1 MAADL
6 PAQGAAPAPWWQ
18 RGVVYQVYP
27 RSFADTDG
35 DGVGDLEGVRRR
47 LDHLEWLGIDAIWL
61 SPIFRS
67 PMADFGYD
75 VSDYTDVDPVFGSLD
90 DLDRLVADAHD
101 RGIRVIL
108 DWVPNH
114 TSDQHPWFVES
125 RSSRDNPKR
134 DWYVWRDGSASA
146 GPPNDW
152 SSAFVEPARWERDP
166 TTRELRRV
174 RAQTPGVEHRGT
186 AWTFD
191 ETTGQWYL
199 HLFLPEQPDLDWRT
213 PEVESA
219 MHDVLRFWLD
229 RGIDG
234 FRADVV
240 HMIGK
245 DVGAQLAT
253 IPQSDIGEGATVH
266 AILRRIRTL
275 LDGYHDDRMMVGEVF
290 ILDPTEMAKFYG
302 DSDELHLSFNFA
314 PLFTRWDARRWRER
328 VIESERVV
336 TPAVG
341 WPTWVLSNHD
351 VVRHADR
358 YGSEGRARAAA
369 VLLLT
374 LRGTPFLY
382 AGEELGLLDAVVPPD
397 RVVDPGGRDGCR
409 APIPWTRDER
419 HGWGDEAWLPFPPDA
434 SARSLEAQRDD
445 PTSILHLYRR
455 LLAARRA
462 SPALQVGELTVL
474 DAPDGVLAW
483 DRVAGGDHRRIL
495 VNFTEDHLAVAG
507 LSGGW
512 AIDVSTHDAFDGTL
526 RPDEAVILRR
536 P

>member
-1 MAADL
+1 M
-6 PAQGAAPAPWWQ
+6 
-18 RGVVYQVYP
+18 VYQIYP
-27 RSFADTDG
+27 RSFADADG

-47 LDHLEWLGIDAIWL
+47 LDHLEWLGVDAIWL

-75 VSDYTDVDPVFGSLD
+75 VSDYTDVDPVFGTLE

-101 RGIRVIL
+101 RGIRVVL

-125 RSSRDNPKR
+125 RASRDSPKR
-134 DWYVWRDGSASA
+134 DWYVWRDGRPDG

-152 SSAFVEPARWERDP
+152 AANFVEPARWQRDP
-166 TTRELRRV
+166 ASGELRRLPDETGAV
-174 RAQTPGVEHRGT
+174 DHRGT

-191 ETTGQWYL
+191 EATGQWYL
-199 HLFLPEQPDLDWRT
+199 HLFLPEQPDLDWCN
-213 PEVESA
+213 PDVEAA

-245 DVGAQLAT
+245 HVGDELPT
-253 IPQSDIGEGATVH
+253 MLQSRVGTGDTVH
-266 AILRRIRTL
+266 DILRRIRVL
-275 LDGYHDDRMMVGEVF
+275 LDGYEGERMMVGEVF
-290 ILDPTEMAKFYG
+290 LLDPAEMARFYG
-302 DSDELHLSFNFA
+302 DNDELHLSFNFA
-314 PLFTRWDARRWRER
+314 PLFTRWRADRWRQR
-328 VIESERVV
+328 VSEAETLV
-336 TPAVG
+336 TPEVG

-351 VVRHADR
+351 TVRHADR
-358 YGSEGRARAAA
+358 YGTEGRARAAA

-382 AGEELGLLDAVVPPD
+382 AGEELGLRDGVIPPD

-409 APIPWTRDER
+409 APIPWTRSDD
-419 HGWGDEAWLPFPPDA
+419 HGWGDDPWLPFPPEA
-434 SARSLEAQRDD
+434 AERSLEAQRED
-445 PTSILHLYRR
+445 PTSILHLYRSI
-455 LLAARRA
+455 LAARRA
-462 SPALQVGELTVL
+462 SPALQVGDLTLL

-483 DRVAGGDHRRIL
+483 ERASGDDVRRIY
-495 VNFTEDHLAVAG
+495 VSFVAEERIVDAE
-507 LSGGW
+507 GW
-512 AIDVSTHDAFDGTL
+512 TVDVGTHDGFDGIL
-526 RPDEAVILRR
+526 RADEAVVLK
-536 P
+536 PA